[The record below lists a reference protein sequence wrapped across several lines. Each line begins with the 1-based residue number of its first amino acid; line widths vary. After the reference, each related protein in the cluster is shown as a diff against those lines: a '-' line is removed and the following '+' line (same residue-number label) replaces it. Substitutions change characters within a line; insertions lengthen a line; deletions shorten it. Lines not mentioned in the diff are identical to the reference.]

1 MAALKLALADVI
13 LPAETDEIF
22 ANEAGRMSCGCSTQP
37 IPRPG
42 KKISAIWASP
52 PGRLS
57 APELDRFAERIFSDR
72 PESKTL
78 PPGSQLTGISW
89 NCPGGWPSVNRSMAS
104 IN

>member
-1 MAALKLALADVI
+1 MLCRARAGRRAADTRLMARALTWIVKKSKWPRRRLALADVI
-13 LPAETDEIF
+13 LPDETDEIF
-22 ANEAGRMSCGCSTQP
+22 ANEAGRMSCACSTQP

-72 PESKTL
+72 P
-78 PPGSQLTGISW
+78 
-89 NCPGGWPSVNRSMAS
+89 
-104 IN
+104 